1 MKITIKE
8 LKTIIKETVDKK
20 KKQEQ
25 VKRKQLLDN
34 KKLTEELFGITES
47 DTNVNIDTDETV
59 TEGSFKNLALGATLA
74 AGLTGGAIANQTVRS
89 NHNSAAYGA
98 IHRIVD
104 STNSR
109 TSGGDMAWFIRAPA
123 GANQEEIEKLLVQK
137 LKTEGNRF
145 LQIANQSDSRNIG
158 FALRTLANESLTL
171 TDQEKELVR
180 SFASRL
186 R

>member
-59 TEGSFKNLALGATLA
+59 TEGSFKNLALGAALA
-74 AGLTGGAIANQTVRS
+74 TGLAGGAIANQTVRS

-109 TSGGDMAWFIRAPA
+109 TSGGDMAWFI
-123 GANQEEIEKLLVQK
+123 GADSFAKTEEIERLLVQK
-137 LKTEGNRF
+137 LKTEGGRF
-145 LQIANQSDSRNIG
+145 LQLANQSDSRNIG
-158 FALRTLANESLTL
+158 LALRTLADESLTL

>member
-1 MKITIKE
+1 MKITLKE
-8 LKTIIKETVDKK
+8 LRAIVKETVDKK

-59 TEGSFKNLALGATLA
+59 TEGSFKNLALGAALA
-74 AGLTGGAIANQTVRS
+74 TGLAGGAIANQTVRS

-109 TSGGDMAWFIRAPA
+109 TSGGDMAWFI
-123 GANQEEIEKLLVQK
+123 GADSFAKTEEIERLLVQK
-137 LKTEGNRF
+137 LKTEGGRF
-145 LQIANQSDSRNIG
+145 LQLANQSDSRNIG
-158 FALRTLANESLTL
+158 LALRTLADESLTL